1 MRALLAAAALPCN
14 RVHFLL
20 RSHVVAGL
28 ATCTL
33 ASAIQ
38 AARPDACDAPEPE
51 PATSGEGGGDVCLLP
66 ALLRLLRLLIT
77 PLPPGLA
84 VRGELR
90 AALSKLRA
98 DLVTLLV
105 VSGGMKSLQEHCARR
120 AATLAQATAH
130 GALLRQYVAL
140 LHALLLPVHLSMNH
154 K

>member
-1 MRALLAAAALPCN
+1 
-14 RVHFLL
+14 
-20 RSHVVAGL
+20 
-28 ATCTL
+28 
-33 ASAIQ
+33 
-38 AARPDACDAPEPE
+38 
-51 PATSGEGGGDVCLLP
+51 LLP